1 METTPPAVPEPP
13 TPPAPQPSSDEKQW
27 KVILHLSALAGLV
40 IPSCGNIVGP
50 LIVWLIKK
58 QDLPVLDTEGRKVLN
73 FQISATIY
81 IIVSTIIGAFTCF
94 LIFIPLAV
102 VIWWLV
108 YTIIGAIKTS
118 NNEAFE
124 FPLTIKML

>member
-1 METTPPAVPEPP
+1 METTPPAVPEP
-13 TPPAPQPSSDEKQW
+13 TPPAPQPSPDEKQW
-27 KVILHLSALAGLV
+27 KVVLHLSALAGLV
-40 IPSCGNIVGP
+40 LPSCGNIVGP

-58 QDLPVLDTEGRKVLN
+58 QDMPALDPEGRKVLN

-81 IIVSTIIGAFTCF
+81 IIVSSLIGAFTCVLVF
-94 LIFIPLAV
+94 LPFAV

-108 YTIIGAIKTS
+108 YTIIGAVKAS
-118 NNEAFE
+118 NNEPFQ